1 MEYEKRQGGYYVKF
15 DIDLYRSLFVN
26 RNDVFAVQQ
35 PKGMY
40 FPERRPLIND
50 DVQRHLDGEWSIGTY
65 AIDPS
70 NQSVSNIVFDLDI
83 LDEEAAT
90 TLCQLAEQL
99 VSSVTPEPQGSLMRE
114 FSGNKG
120 THVWLFLSEPVPA
133 EKVRRW
139 IAADFMPK
147 WQEIAGEKGWPTA
160 LEVFPK
166 QDRVDPDGF
175 GNLVKLPFGVHA
187 VSENRSTPVPY
198 KDWPTD
204 IEDVWPLDAELVPE
218 REHVGPVR
226 HNRIRRERDG
236 QEETKS
242 PFACIDEIM
251 HNGVGSGMRDNAMFH
266 LALYLN
272 GHGFTEQQALESCL
286 AANDKFDPPMG
297 EREVEV
303 KVNAAFS
310 GRYESAGCGADWL
323 KGFCPGPCQQNW
335 HVSGRKTKAG
345 ILDSIK
351 ENDAIE
357 VEIISI
363 TSLDGR
369 KRITLRHPDALNN
382 PTLVVKGNK

>member
-1 MEYEKRQGGYYVKF
+1 MPTSRATCVKRHAGAAG
-15 DIDLYRSLFVN
+15 LPNAR
-26 RNDVFAVQQ
+26 
-35 PKGMY
+35 
-40 FPERRPLIND
+40 
-50 DVQRHLDGEWSIGTY
+50 VQRKQRNTCL
-65 AIDPS
+65 
-70 NQSVSNIVFDLDI
+70 
-83 LDEEAAT
+83 
-90 TLCQLAEQL
+90 
-99 VSSVTPEPQGSLMRE
+99 PQ
-114 FSGNKG
+114 
-120 THVWLFLSEPVPA
+120 
-133 EKVRRW
+133 
-139 IAADFMPK
+139 

-187 VSENRSTPVPY
+187 VSDNRSTPVPY
-198 KDWPTD
+198 GNWPTN
-204 IEDVWPLDAELVPE
+204 IEDVWPLDSELVPE

-272 GHGFTEQQALESCL
+272 GHGFTEQQALESCQ